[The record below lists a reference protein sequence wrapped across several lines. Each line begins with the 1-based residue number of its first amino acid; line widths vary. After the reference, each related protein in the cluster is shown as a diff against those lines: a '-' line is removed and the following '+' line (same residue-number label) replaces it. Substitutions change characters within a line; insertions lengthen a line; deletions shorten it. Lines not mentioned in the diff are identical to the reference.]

1 MDLLENSGLGPRVLE
16 GVDAA
21 SAGPTENNGSEP
33 RVAKGVGAA
42 IAGPLENKAWVPD
55 CLRESVLQMLGP

>member
-1 MDLLENSGLGPRVLE
+1 MGPRVLE

-21 SAGPTENNGSEP
+21 SAGPTEKNGSEP

-42 IAGPLENKAWVPD
+42 SAGPLENKAWVAD
-55 CLRESVLQMLGP
+55 CSRESVLQTLGP